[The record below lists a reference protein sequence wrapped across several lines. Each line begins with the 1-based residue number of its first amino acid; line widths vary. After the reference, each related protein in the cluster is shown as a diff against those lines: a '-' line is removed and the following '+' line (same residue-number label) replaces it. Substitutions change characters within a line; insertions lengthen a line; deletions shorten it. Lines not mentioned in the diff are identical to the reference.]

1 MIKLLSLCLNFY
13 LVYIV
18 FMIEKNKELFVDN
31 DLINKEL
38 ENMMQRYQIIE
49 DQNIVLSEEN
59 KRLI

>member
-1 MIKLLSLCLNFY
+1 
-13 LVYIV
+13 
-18 FMIEKNKELFVDN
+18 MIEKNKELFVDN

-38 ENMMQRYQIIE
+38 EKMMQRYQIIE